1 MAMGDRTLTELAWR
15 AFAKGRGLKEAPLA
29 KALAELAK
37 VERAGPE
44 SVLKALDE
52 VDAQVDELRGA
63 KKSDMSSRLIS
74 TRSARGPLRCAATRK
89 RRRRMPRARRKKT
102 RPRC

>member
-1 MAMGDRTLTELAWR
+1 MGDRTLTELAWR

-44 SVLKALDE
+44 VRTE
-52 VDAQVDELRGA
+52 GPGRG
-63 KKSDMSSRLIS
+63 R
-74 TRSARGPLRCAATRK
+74 RSGR
-89 RRRRMPRARRKKT
+89 
-102 RPRC
+102 